1 MSKAKQTR
9 KKMQHH
15 EKQESKK
22 GTIGIIGWSI
32 PMIEAVDQLKKPY
45 LVVGPP
51 DWENYANKYDIP
63 FVSWDFDKY
72 NKTPMEDIYDA
83 SKELFEKLKE
93 HHVEVTVPLF
103 ETTVEWSGALNARL
117 KDEFRI
123 FHHSLLFR
131 HKGKMKR
138 RAQLSGL
145 SMGVFE
151 EARNKEDVHEFLKRM
166 NDVLLKQDGDV
177 NEPIH
182 VKAFDKA
189 GDVGH
194 RVISN
199 NEDIE
204 KHLSDYDF
212 PCLLESNLDGV
223 EVSCEVFIHKGK
235 IQFLN
240 ITEYVVFGYS
250 MMAPPTPIIEKKRPE
265 IRRAVEQLI
274 EGFEIE
280 FGHIHPEFF
289 ITDTGNLKFI
299 EVAYRIPG
307 GNIFDLIQKTYNFN
321 PFKGYILCSDPKT
334 TEEELRNFFPDE
346 KKPKG
351 YAGSLMV
358 YPRVKNVKGLNIPLD
373 LEEQPGFDK
382 HDMFATAERK
392 VPEMEGYGTP
402 DGIVFFHHLN
412 SEHVKQPLLKY
423 VNHNFYV

>member
-1 MSKAKQTR
+1 MSKTNQKQVT
-9 KKMQHH
+9 
-15 EKQESKK
+15 KK
-22 GTIGIIGWSI
+22 GTVGIIGWSI
-32 PMIEAVDQLKKPY
+32 PMIEAVEQLKRPY

-51 DWENYANKYDIP
+51 DWENYADKYNIP

-72 NKTPMEDIYDA
+72 NNTAMEDIYNS
-83 SKELFEKLKE
+83 SKELYEKLKA
-93 HHVEVTVPLF
+93 HNVEFTVPLF
-103 ETTVEWSGALNARL
+103 ETTVEWSGALNAHL
-117 KDEFRI
+117 KEEPRI

-131 HKGKMKR
+131 HKGRMKR

-145 SMGVFE
+145 HMGVFE
-151 EARNKEDVHEFLKRM
+151 EARNKDDVREFLKRV
-166 NDVLLKQDGDV
+166 NDVLLKLDGDEK
-177 NEPIH
+177 EPIH

-199 NEDIE
+199 ENDIE
-204 KHLSDYDF
+204 EHLKDQDF
-212 PCLLESNLDGV
+212 PCLMESNLEGV

-235 IQFLN
+235 IRFLN

-250 MMAPPTPIIEKKRPE
+250 MMAPPTPTIEKQRPA
-265 IRRAVEQLI
+265 IRKAVEQLI

-280 FGHIHPEFF
+280 YGHIHPEFF
-289 ITDTGNLKFI
+289 ITEDGKLKFI

-307 GNIFDLIQKTYNFN
+307 GNIFDLIQKTYSFN
-321 PFKGYILCSDPKT
+321 AFQGYILCSDPQT
-334 TEEELRNFFPDE
+334 TEEELSNFFPDE

-358 YPRVKNVKGLNIPLD
+358 YPRIKKVRRLNIPQD
-373 LEEQPGFDK
+373 LEEHPGFDK
-382 HDMFATAERK
+382 HDMFATGERK

-412 SEHVKQPLLKY
+412 SDHVKQPLLKY
-423 VNHNFYV
+423 VNHDFYI